1 MVRWRVGAAIRVDP
15 EPTLTRSLIRFG
27 GRRAIIVDMAST
39 ITRRASFARQR
50 EGRLL
55 GGVAVALARRWRLD
69 PGVVRFG
76 FLILSLAG
84 GVGVVLYLLLWVL
97 TPISDDVSSPPVA
110 TSWRDSVAALAVI
123 AGAMLVL
130 RSAGLWF
137 SDGIALLG
145 ALGAIGVSLVWG
157 RADRPDLREVNRLG
171 AGRIAAGLVLLI
183 VGFTT
188 AVVATADLQALG
200 QTLVAAGVAA
210 VGLALLLTPRLV
222 RTADELQ
229 SERRARIRSEERAE
243 IAAHLHDGVLQTLAL
258 IQRQPGVT
266 REVAALARRQER
278 ELRGWLCGEPVATTE
293 TLAGT
298 LRSELAAV
306 EDGYGVRV
314 ELIVVGDAPADER
327 TRALVGAVREAT
339 TNAARHAGVD
349 QVDVYVEVG
358 DERVEAFVRDRGRG
372 FDPTAVPADR
382 MGLAESVVGRVR
394 RAGGSVAVRSRAGD
408 GTEVSMTLP
417 RHEP

>member
-1 MVRWRVGAAIRVDP
+1 VRRPGGTGIRVHP
-15 EPTLTRSLIRFG
+15 EPTLTRSLIRG
-27 GRRAIIVDMAST
+27 AGRRAIIVGMAMT
-39 ITRRASFARQR
+39 TARRAPLARQR

-76 FLILSLAG
+76 FLMLSLAA

-97 TPISDDVSSPPVA
+97 TPISDDAAPLPAA

-123 AGAMLVL
+123 AGTTLVL

-137 SDGIALLG
+137 SDGIAVLG

-157 RADRPDLREVNRLG
+157 RADRPDLREVDRRG

-188 AVVATADLQALG
+188 AIVATADLRALG
-200 QTLVAAGVAA
+200 RTLVATAVAA
-210 VGLALLLTPRLV
+210 VGLALLVTPRLV
-222 RTADELQ
+222 RTADELR

-278 ELRGWLCGEPVATTE
+278 ELRSWLYGEPVASTE

-298 LRSELAAV
+298 LRGELAAV
-306 EDGYGVRV
+306 EEGYGVRV
-314 ELIVVGDAPADER
+314 ELIVVGDVPTDAR
-327 TRALVGAVREAT
+327 TRALVGAVREAA
-339 TNAARHAGVD
+339 TNAARHAQVD

-358 DERVEAFVRDRGRG
+358 AERIEAFVRDRGRG
-372 FDPTAVPADR
+372 FDPAAVPADR
-382 MGLAESVVGRVR
+382 MGIAESIVGRVR
-394 RAGGSVAVRSRAGD
+394 RAGGSVTVRGREGE